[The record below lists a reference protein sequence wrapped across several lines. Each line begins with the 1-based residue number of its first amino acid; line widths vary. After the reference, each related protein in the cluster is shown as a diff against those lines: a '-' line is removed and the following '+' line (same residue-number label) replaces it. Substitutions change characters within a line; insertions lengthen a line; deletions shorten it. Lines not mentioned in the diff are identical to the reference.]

1 MQSTIF
7 QVLLGTCAILLVIA
21 LIQTYRSRRT
31 MKRGLEMLSQDRDII
46 HGLSKDFINTSLVNF
61 NDGSF
66 RVLWNNADFD
76 VDISSLKN
84 IEEYSVKIHALA
96 DSFVIPEERN
106 AFIQSLNLENIRND
120 LVDKDVMYVD
130 STFIVDG
137 VLHYYQ
143 IKIIKIDESR
153 ALFGLHCVDGQKS
166 KERQELE
173 FLENEITDRT
183 IELKK
188 RGDALSRLN
197 DETIVFIGGIIESR
211 DIENSG
217 HVNRVRT
224 LTNILANQVM
234 EAYPEYGLTSESVN
248 LITSVSALHDI
259 GKIRIPDSI
268 LFKPG
273 PLSSSERTEMQTHCE
288 EGCNVLLMA
297 PEGWGEEYKKMGMEI
312 VRYHHERYDGNGY
325 PDGLKGDEIPVSAQ
339 IVGLAEC
346 YDALTSDSVYRKAFS
361 CDKAYEMIMNDECGV
376 MSDKMK
382 HCLTACRDKLDD
394 YILNS
399 SEFPFASEI
408 SPYVFK
414 DTLNGLKI
422 MIVEDNEINSQIT
435 KEILEEEGAVV
446 ITAENGLDCL
456 SKLSGMPNG
465 TLDAILMDIN
475 MPVMDGL
482 EATRRIRKSELSIG
496 YTIPII
502 AMTASTSEESIKEA
516 LDAGMNA
523 FLTKPVRVA
532 SLTKAL
538 LENMRNRYKSVQR
551 ELTQVNILA
560 NTDALTGVKNAT
572 AYMAS
577 IESLNEEIR
586 TKDKLHFAVVLCDVN
601 GLKIINDKFGH
612 DIGDNYIINSCRII
626 CRIFGHSPVFRIG
639 GDEFAV
645 MITGRDYEKRKEL
658 FKELRNHN
666 EKYLTSNEILHGK
679 GAFSCGMSDYI
690 PGEDTVT
697 SEIIKR
703 ADVELYAH
711 KQTYN

>member
-1 MQSTIF
+1 MQDTIL
-7 QVLLGTCAILLVIA
+7 QVLLGTCAVLLVIA
-21 LIQTYRSRRT
+21 LIQIYRSRKT
-31 MKRGLEMLSQDRDII
+31 MKRGLEMLSQDRDVIL
-46 HGLSKDFINTSLVNF
+46 GLSKDFINTSLVNLK
-61 NDGSF
+61 DGSF
-66 RVLWNNADFD
+66 SVLWNNADFG
-76 VDISSLKN
+76 VDIKGFN
-84 IEEYSVKIHALA
+84 DIRDYEIKIRAIA
-96 DSFVIPEERN
+96 NSFVTPEERN
-106 AFIQSLNLENIRND
+106 GYIQSLSLENIRNS
-120 LVDKDVMYVD
+120 LREKDVMYVD

-137 VLHYYQ
+137 ALHYYQ
-143 IKIIKIDESR
+143 TKLIKIDESR
-153 ALFGLHCVDGQKS
+153 ALFGLHCVDDQKS

-188 RGDALSRLN
+188 RGDSLSRLN
-197 DETIVFIGGIIESR
+197 DETIAFIGGIIESR

-234 EAYPEYGLTSESVN
+234 ETYPEYGLTKESVN

-273 PLSSSERTEMQTHCE
+273 PLSPSERSEMQMHCE

-325 PDGLKGDEIPVSAQ
+325 PDGLKDDEIPVSAQ

-346 YDALTSDSVYRKAFS
+346 YDALTSDSVYKDAFS
-361 CDKAYEMIMNDECGV
+361 CDKAYEMIMNDECGA

-382 HCLTACRDKLDD
+382 HCFTICRDKMEDF
-394 YILNS
+394 IHNS
-399 SEFPFASEI
+399 SDSLFDSEI
-408 SPYVFK
+408 SSYVFK
-414 DTLNGLKI
+414 DTLNGLRI
-422 MIVEDNEINSQIT
+422 MIVEDNEINCQIT

-446 ITAENGLDCL
+446 ITAENGLECL
-456 SKLSGMPNG
+456 NKLSGMPNG

-482 EATRRIRKSELSIG
+482 ETTRRIRKSELSIG

-502 AMTASTSEESIKEA
+502 AMTASTSEESVKEA
-516 LDAGMNA
+516 LEAGMNA
-523 FLTKPVRVA
+523 YLTKPVRVA

-538 LENMRNRYKSVQR
+538 LENMRNRYKSVQK

-572 AYMAS
+572 AYMSS
-577 IESLNEEIR
+577 IENLNEEIKSTDGLR
-586 TKDKLHFAVVLCDVN
+586 FSVVMCDVN
-601 GLKIINDKFGH
+601 GLKTINDKFGH
-612 DIGDNYIINSCRII
+612 DMGDAYIINSCRII
-626 CRIFGHSPVFRIG
+626 CKIFSHSPVFRIG

-645 MITGRDYEKRKEL
+645 MITGRDYENRKAL
-658 FKELRNHN
+658 FRQLRDHN
-666 EKYLTSNEILHGK
+666 ERYLTPNEIRQGK
-679 GAFSCGMSDYI
+679 GAFACGMSDYI
-690 PGEDTVT
+690 PGEDAVT
-697 SEIIKR
+697 SEVIKR
-703 ADVELYAH
+703 ADIELYAN
-711 KQTYN
+711 KQTYD